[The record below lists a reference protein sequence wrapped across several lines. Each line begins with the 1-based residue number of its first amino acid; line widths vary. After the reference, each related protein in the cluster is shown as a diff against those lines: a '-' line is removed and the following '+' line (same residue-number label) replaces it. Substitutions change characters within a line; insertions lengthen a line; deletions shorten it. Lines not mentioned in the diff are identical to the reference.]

1 MRRAEAAG
9 ACRGRVSGRGGREE
23 GGGGGGRAHGG
34 RVGVARV
41 VWLRCY
47 RCVCRPPTP
56 PGVRLGGAPIPARPL
71 PSPARTRA
79 WRCCATAASA
89 CPHAPLPALDDSL
102 APGLRFEDIFS
113 ESTPDVATAISR
125 LPEGARNARQA
136 RLRRAL
142 DVSFKK
148 KDLPYEIQDIQLP
161 YSEDLQPL
169 ISEAN
174 FLRVE
179 RKQLSAFRGF

>member
-1 MRRAEAAG
+1 MAL
-9 ACRGRVSGRGGREE
+9 S
-23 GGGGGGRAHGG
+23 H
-34 RVGVARV
+34 
-41 VWLRCY
+41 
-47 RCVCRPPTP
+47 TP
-56 PGVRLGGAPIPARPL
+56 L
-71 PSPARTRA
+71 PARTD
-79 WRCCATAASA
+79 CLAT
-89 CPHAPLPALDDSL
+89 
-102 APGLRFEDIFS
+102 GLRFEDIFS

-169 ISEAN
+169 IEEAN